1 MGASKNAD
9 FVSSAFG
16 GNQKP
21 HVRSVDRS
29 IAQPSPDAKK
39 VVPVE
44 DAKASK
50 EEIEEKRT
58 KAIEEHTIKPSE
70 ADKDTFVSKGIHH
83 KDTKKKKEDAEE
95 TEDKD
100 KKEDKKE
107 EKPEIKKEE
116 EKSEEKDES
125 EQ

>member
-29 IAQPSPDAKK
+29 IAQPSPDAKEI
-39 VVPVE
+39 VPVE

-58 KAIEEHTIKPSE
+58 KAIEEHAIKPSD
-70 ADKDTFVSKGIHH
+70 ADKDTFVSKGVHH
-83 KDTKKKKEDAEE
+83 KDTKKKKEEAEE
-95 TEDKD
+95 EDES

-107 EKPEIKKEE
+107 EKPVVKKEE
-116 EKSEEKDES
+116 EKSEVEDES